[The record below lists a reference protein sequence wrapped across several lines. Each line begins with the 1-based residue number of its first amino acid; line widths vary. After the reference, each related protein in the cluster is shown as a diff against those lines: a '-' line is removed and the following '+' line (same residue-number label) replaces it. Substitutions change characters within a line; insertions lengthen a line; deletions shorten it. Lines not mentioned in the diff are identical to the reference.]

1 MKILFLAATLL
12 VPLTWAHSFPH
23 LDILDA
29 EDEKQFLRAASGRRR
44 LAELD
49 DPIPA
54 RNLAQ
59 DSLPLL
65 ADFFG
70 GTPGFYH
77 GVASGDPLP
86 SAIILW
92 TRYTPTSNAPVDLEL
107 RIAEVDADLATDA
120 HLDPSQNPNLKRLA
134 ITVNGSSDW
143 VAKIDL
149 TDLKA
154 GTKYVFAFTDGE
166 RSSDV
171 GLTQTAP
178 ATAAEVASMTYAFF
192 SCSHYSN
199 GYFHP
204 YDVASTIKDLDMWI
218 HVGDYVVSCIDKSF
232 FSSQKPYSLNV
243 FVQPYYCSMST
254 GSMEPMPLPYLSAEL
269 RLCLNGSKFRYK
281 TTVFVW
287 LNTIKAT
294 KASAIFV
301 AVHL

>member
-1 MKILFLAATLL
+1 MKIVFLAAATLL
-12 VPLTWAHSFPH
+12 VPRAFAHSLPH

-29 EDEKQFLRAASGRRR
+29 ENEKQFLRAASGRRR

-54 RNLAQ
+54 RKLEE
-59 DSLPLL
+59 DSQPLL
-65 ADFFG
+65 ADFFD

-92 TRYTPTSNAPVDLEL
+92 TRYTPISNAPVDLEL
-107 RIAEVDADLATDA
+107 RIAQVDAAIATEA
-120 HLDPSQNPNLKRLA
+120 HLDPAQNPNLKRLA
-134 ITVNGSSDW
+134 VTVDSSSDW

-171 GLTQTAP
+171 GLTRTAP

-218 HVGDYVVSCIDKSF
+218 HVGDYVVSC
-232 FSSQKPYSLNV
+232 V
-243 FVQPYYCSMST
+243 
-254 GSMEPMPLPYLSAEL
+254 E
-269 RLCLNGSKFRYK
+269 
-281 TTVFVW
+281 
-287 LNTIKAT
+287 
-294 KASAIFV
+294 
-301 AVHL
+301 

>member
-1 MKILFLAATLL
+1 MKIVFLAAATLL
-12 VPLTWAHSFPH
+12 VPRAWAHSFPH

-29 EDEKQFLRAASGRRR
+29 ENEKQFLRAASGRRR

-49 DPIPA
+49 DPISV
-54 RNLAQ
+54 RRLE
-59 DSLPLL
+59 DSQPLL

-70 GTPGFYH
+70 GIPGFYH

-92 TRYTPTSNAPVDLEL
+92 TRYTPISNAPVDLEL
-107 RIAEVDADLATDA
+107 RIAEVDAAIA
-120 HLDPSQNPNLKRLA
+120 VESHLDPDQNPNLKRLA
-134 ITVNGSSDW
+134 VTVDSTSDW

-149 TDLKA
+149 IDLKP
-154 GTKYVFAFTDGE
+154 GTKYVFAFLDGE

-218 HVGDYVVSCIDKSF
+218 HVGDYVVSFIDGWF
-232 FSSQKPYSLNV
+232 LSSLYIMGLNELT
-243 FVQPYYCSMST
+243 QHICSS
-254 GSMEPMPLPYLSAEL
+254 
-269 RLCLNGSKFRYK
+269 
-281 TTVFVW
+281 
-287 LNTIKAT
+287 I
-294 KASAIFV
+294 
-301 AVHL
+301 